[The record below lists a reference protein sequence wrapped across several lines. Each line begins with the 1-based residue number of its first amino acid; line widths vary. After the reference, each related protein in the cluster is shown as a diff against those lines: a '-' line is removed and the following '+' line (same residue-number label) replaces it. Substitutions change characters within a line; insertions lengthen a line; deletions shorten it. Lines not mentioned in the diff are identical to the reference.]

1 MTFTVCTDM
10 SKLFITLVSDHGH
23 CHDSYRLRTE
33 LDLFA
38 DRSSTDMDSTDKKFS
53 SDGGSIG
60 KIIAVVSIFQ
70 PLHVFLS
77 NLFKKEINFQEHSN
91 QHQHFQVLMKF
102 LNLIEQV

>member
-1 MTFTVCTDM
+1 M
-10 SKLFITLVSDHGH
+10 FITLVSDHGH

-60 KIIAVVSIFQ
+60 KIIAVGIGISTLLSTLLSCGIGIFS
-70 PLHVFLS
+70 V
-77 NLFKKEINFQEHSN
+77 I
-91 QHQHFQVLMKF
+91 
-102 LNLIEQV
+102 LICGLVNRATK

>member
-10 SKLFITLVSDHGH
+10 NKLFITLVSDHGH

-38 DRSSTDMDSTDKKFS
+38 DRPSTDMDSTDKKIS

-60 KIIAVVSIFQ
+60 KIIAVGIGIST
-70 PLHVFLS
+70 LLS
-77 NLFKKEINFQEHSN
+77 CGIGTSS
-91 QHQHFQVLMKF
+91 VI
-102 LNLIEQV
+102 LICGLVTPATK